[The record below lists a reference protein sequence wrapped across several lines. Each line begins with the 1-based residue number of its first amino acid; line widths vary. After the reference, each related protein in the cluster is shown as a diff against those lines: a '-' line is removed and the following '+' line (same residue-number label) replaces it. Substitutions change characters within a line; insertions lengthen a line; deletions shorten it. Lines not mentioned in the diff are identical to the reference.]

1 MTSYR
6 TDKGSYVFLSVLA
19 LYGLAYYVARSEVLH
34 AVEHYAGGKGSLR
47 QDYIAKKNHAPGEG
61 WEYKVFFPAI
71 KVEENVRKL
80 GQLI

>member
-1 MTSYR
+1 M
-6 TDKGSYVFLSVLA
+6 SVLA
-19 LYGLAYYVARSEVLH
+19 LYGMAYYVARSEVLH

-47 QDYIAKKNHAPGEG
+47 QDYIVKKNHAPGDG

-71 KVEENVRKL
+71 KVEEGVRKL